1 MAQAVSYRSAQSR
14 KRSGSRLEV
23 DTESVSESILSR
35 PASEPDDVLTWG
47 PEPDQVADLQLG
59 SPLEPL
65 IIVMHG
71 GFWRPRTDR
80 THLRH
85 MSRELAE
92 RGYTVVS
99 PEYRRVLGNPDL
111 TMDDVRVGLQVLP
124 TTLHG
129 YYDGRVILMGHS
141 AGSHLALWAAA
152 VCPPQGLIAT
162 IGLAPI
168 PDLQAADTRHIG
180 RGAVRDFLGVAARER
195 PDLDPAQ
202 LPSPEHK
209 VILLAGQVDDEAMP
223 ELCDGYVRAHP
234 NVDFHVL
241 PSTGHYEFIDPGSQA
256 WATILETLTLV
267 AAG

>member
-1 MAQAVSYRSAQSR
+1 
-14 KRSGSRLEV
+14 V

-59 SPLEPL
+59 SPSQPL

-85 MSRELAE
+85 MARALAE
-92 RGYTVVS
+92 QGYTVVT

-111 TMDDVRVGLQVLP
+111 TMDDVRVGLHVLP

-141 AGSHLALWAAA
+141 AGGQLALWAAA
-152 VCPPQGLIAT
+152 VCPPAGLIAT

-168 PDLQAADTRHIG
+168 SDVQAADSIQIG
-180 RGAVRDFLGVAARER
+180 RGAVRDFLGTAAIER
-195 PDLDPAQ
+195 PDLDPAR
-202 LPSPEHK
+202 LPSPGQRM
-209 VILLAGQVDDEAMP
+209 ILLAGEVDDETP
-223 ELCDGYVRAHP
+223 PRLSDGYVRAHS
-234 NVDFHVL
+234 NVEFHEL
-241 PSTGHYEFIDPGSQA
+241 PSIGHYEFIDPASAA
-256 WATILETLTLV
+256 WATILETLTNV
-267 AAG
+267 TAG